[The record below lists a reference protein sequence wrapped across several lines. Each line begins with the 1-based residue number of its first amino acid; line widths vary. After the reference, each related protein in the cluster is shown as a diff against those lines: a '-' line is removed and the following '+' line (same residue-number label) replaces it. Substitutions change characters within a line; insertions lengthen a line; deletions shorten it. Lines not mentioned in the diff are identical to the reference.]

1 MKKIKYRAQCFI
13 RITKEHL
20 HITHKMNM
28 HKIVLPLKLA
38 FDEQLSRDIE
48 TNTKRKHG
56 FKNFSSF
63 IKETETS
70 DFHNQFQVLASLNV
84 VYGQSWCG
92 DKENAST
99 EKTSRKYSDF
109 PVKMT

>member
-63 IKETETS
+63 I
-70 DFHNQFQVLASLNV
+70 
-84 VYGQSWCG
+84 
-92 DKENAST
+92 
-99 EKTSRKYSDF
+99 RKQKHLIFIISFKYLHH
-109 PVKMT
+109 